1 MWTKLKKGESV
12 LADRCKVAKTFGSRF
27 LGLMGRKNIPENEAI
42 VFPKCSSIH
51 TFFMR
56 IPIDVVFVSKDGK
69 VVRILSELKPWK
81 MLAPVRGASHVIEMG
96 AFSVEKKNIKLGD
109 NLNCP
114 GVFG

>member
-1 MWTKLKKGESV
+1 MWTEIKKGESV
-12 LADRCKVAKTFGSRF
+12 LVERCKVAKTFGSRF
-27 LGLMGRKNIPENEAI
+27 LGLMGRKSIPEDEAI
-42 VFPKCSSIH
+42 VFPRCSSIH

-56 IPIDVVFVSKDGK
+56 IPIDVVFVSKEGQ
-69 VVRILSELKPWK
+69 VVRVLSKLKPWK

-96 AFSVEKKNIKLGD
+96 ASLAVKNNIRIGD